1 MVPNAQKFMER
12 RGKTNCKNVET
23 ANFFEVVSLSGIDG
37 PTADLGITA

>member
-23 ANFFEVVSLSGIDG
+23 ANFFEGGIFEWD
-37 PTADLGITA
+37 